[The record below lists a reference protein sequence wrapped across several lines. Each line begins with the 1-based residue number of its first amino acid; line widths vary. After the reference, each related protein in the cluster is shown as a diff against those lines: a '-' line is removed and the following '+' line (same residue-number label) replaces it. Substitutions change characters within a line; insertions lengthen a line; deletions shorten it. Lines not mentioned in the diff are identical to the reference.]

1 LVITGLGK
9 VLERERAQGRRVGE
23 FLEGRSMNRRES
35 GCWERD
41 VASIVGGDVG
51 LRVVVGI

>member
-1 LVITGLGK
+1 LGK